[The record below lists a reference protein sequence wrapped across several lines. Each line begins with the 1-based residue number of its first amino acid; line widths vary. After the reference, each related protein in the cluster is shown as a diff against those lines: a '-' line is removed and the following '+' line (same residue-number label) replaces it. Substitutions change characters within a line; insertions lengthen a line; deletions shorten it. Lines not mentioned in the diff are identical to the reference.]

1 MVTTKINF
9 KYYHTIV
16 VLIPF
21 LIVVFRQLIIYL
33 QDPAVSV
40 KNLEGKLKNL
50 NRFQK
55 IAEQRKLS
63 EFELNKTVVITAV
76 ACGGKDRFEELSVM
90 MKSAIMYSQTQPLK
104 FVIFTDQLGPN
115 IEKILEYWKIFSK
128 QHLSWEI
135 RSPLFTNVAEASILP
150 TSFHYTKIKQPI
162 TYKYVLIILLFHFR
176 IKKASRLAVP
186 QEVVP
191 LKDYFFQKYYQ
202 NIIMSSMQIPISY
215 SCKIQQIFG
224 INLKI

>member
-1 MVTTKINF
+1 MVITHLVFLKTLYLYYTAVYFTSEIKGKKMVTKINF

-21 LIVVFRQLIIYL
+21 LILIFRQLIIYL
-33 QDPAVSV
+33 QDPVVSV

-115 IEKILEYWKIFSK
+115 IEKTLEYWKIFSK

-135 RSPLFTNVAEASILP
+135 RSPSYTNVAEAS
-150 TSFHYTKIKQPI
+150 T
-162 TYKYVLIILLFHFR
+162 TYF
-176 IKKASRLAVP
+176 
-186 QEVVP
+186 
-191 LKDYFFQKYYQ
+191 
-202 NIIMSSMQIPISY
+202 IS
-215 SCKIQQIFG
+215 
-224 INLKI
+224 LH

>member
-1 MVTTKINF
+1 MVAQELLFSNFFGSLRFHVRTIQIQRTVKRKSHKNKNNGNNTFSFFKNLVHILQPFILPVKLEKKMVTTKINF

-115 IEKILEYWKIFSK
+115 IEKTLEYWKIFSK

-135 RSPLFTNVAEASILP
+135 RSPSYTNVAEAS
-150 TSFHYTKIKQPI
+150 T
-162 TYKYVLIILLFHFR
+162 TYF
-176 IKKASRLAVP
+176 
-186 QEVVP
+186 
-191 LKDYFFQKYYQ
+191 
-202 NIIMSSMQIPISY
+202 ISL
-215 SCKIQQIFG
+215 
-224 INLKI
+224 N

>member
-9 KYYHTIV
+9 RYYHTIV

-21 LIVVFRQLIIYL
+21 LILVFRQLIIYL
-33 QDPAVSV
+33 QDPAESV
-40 KNLEGKLKNL
+40 KILEGKLKKL
-50 NRFQK
+50 NTSQK
-55 IAEQRKLS
+55 FADITEL
-63 EFELNKTVVITAV
+63 ELNKTVVITAV

-150 TSFHYTKIKQPI
+150 TSFHYTKIKQPTI
-162 TYKYVLIILLFHFR
+162 
-176 IKKASRLAVP
+176 
-186 QEVVP
+186 
-191 LKDYFFQKYYQ
+191 
-202 NIIMSSMQIPISY
+202 SMY
-215 SCKIQQIFG
+215 
-224 INLKI
+224 L

>member
-21 LIVVFRQLIIYL
+21 LILVFRQLIIYL
-33 QDPAVSV
+33 QDPAESV
-40 KNLEGKLKNL
+40 KILEGKLKKL
-50 NRFQK
+50 NTSQK
-55 IAEQRKLS
+55 IAEQGKNITEL
-63 EFELNKTVVITAV
+63 ELNKTVVITAV

-115 IEKILEYWKIFSK
+115 IEKTLEYWKIFSK

-135 RSPLFTNVAEASILP
+135 RSPSYTNVAEASKLP
-150 TSFHYTKIKQPI
+150 TSFHYTKS
-162 TYKYVLIILLFHFR
+162 YLLFYYFILESKKHQDLQYNRKLCHSKIIFSRNITR
-176 IKKASRLAVP
+176 I
-186 QEVVP
+186 
-191 LKDYFFQKYYQ
+191 
-202 NIIMSSMQIPISY
+202 
-215 SCKIQQIFG
+215 
-224 INLKI
+224 